1 MHDLFILKLT
11 LTLSA
16 FACRS
21 RKITKPNCK
30 RIFPMKKT
38 LLITLAFVSIV
49 ALSCAVTQMK
59 GSGPDNPQYK
69 NLKVLPKDITHDQM
83 DSVMHHFTASLN
95 VKCNF
100 CHVRNEEKK
109 EMDWAADD
117 NKHKLVARQMLTMT
131 NELNKKYFNLTGS
144 AITITAPL
152 MVTCF
157 TCHHGSTEP
166 TTKPPKQERPQQ
178 RPPQDTTKRNG

>member
-1 MHDLFILKLT
+1 
-11 LTLSA
+11 
-16 FACRS
+16 
-21 RKITKPNCK
+21 
-30 RIFPMKKT
+30 MKKT
-38 LLITLAFVSIV
+38 FLVILAFVGLV
-49 ALSCAVTQMK
+49 ALSCAVTK
-59 GSGPDNPQYK
+59 TTGGDGHSSYK
-69 NLKVLPKDITHDQM
+69 NLKVLPKDITHEQM
-83 DSVMHHFTASLN
+83 DSVMHHFTGSLN

-131 NELNKKYFNLTGS
+131 NDLNKKYFNLTGS
-144 AITITAPL
+144 AMNISTPL

-166 TTKPPKQERPQQ
+166 STNPPKQERPQQ